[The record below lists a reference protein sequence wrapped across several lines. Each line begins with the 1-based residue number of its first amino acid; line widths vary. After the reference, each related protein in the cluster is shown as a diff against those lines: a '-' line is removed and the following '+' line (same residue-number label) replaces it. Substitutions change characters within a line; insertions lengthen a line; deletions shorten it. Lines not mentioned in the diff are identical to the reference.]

1 MCISVDLPEPDGPI
15 TQTNSPASMSRFA
28 PRKARSGWARSNK
41 ERIERLTAAGLME
54 PAGLALVEAAKA
66 DGSWTLLDAVED
78 LVVPDDLG
86 AALDAVPPARAH
98 FDAFPRS
105 VKRSILE
112 WIVQARRPETRARRV
127 AETAERAS
135 RNERANQWRRP

>member
-1 MCISVDLPEPDGPI
+1 MVP
-15 TQTNSPASMSRFA
+15 

-54 PAGLALVEAAKA
+54 PDGLALVEAAKA

-86 AALDAVPPARAH
+86 AALDAVPPAVRLRGVPASVRPHPRVDRAGPAAG
-98 FDAFPRS
+98 DAG
-105 VKRSILE
+105 
-112 WIVQARRPETRARRV
+112 RRV